1 MSWAFIAPRQYYAM
15 LRNDAMTSMDRLQPG
30 RFCCLCTRPRKL
42 GMGREAMPYVEA
54 AGAKLYFEESG
65 YSYPIIFIHELA
77 SDIRGWEAQTRHFS
91 RGYRCIAY
99 NARGYPPSDVPED
112 FASYGWEFAVD
123 DIAAVMRGLKI
134 ERAHLVGLSM
144 GGYAALQFGL
154 RYPEKTSALVAASV
168 GSGSH
173 PSHRD
178 AWLRETSVL
187 ARIFIEHGM
196 VSMSERMAR
205 GPARIQLKYK
215 DQKSWREFIVR
226 LRQHSA
232 LGMSNTMARAQALRP
247 SLHDLRDQLLEM
259 TVPVL
264 LAVGDEDVRC
274 LETNLMLKSTLPS
287 AGLWICPNTG
297 HAINLEEPTAFNAQ
311 IENFL
316 GAVERGGWRRGF
328 PGTELVPDLG
338 WCRRAC
344 RDHSSSKSITKQPML
359 TWFVCT
365 TNDGLCV
372 RARSS

>member
-1 MSWAFIAPRQYYAM
+1 
-15 LRNDAMTSMDRLQPG
+15 
-30 RFCCLCTRPRKL
+30 
-42 GMGREAMPYVEA
+42 MPYVD
-54 AGAKLYFEESG
+54 AGGVKLYFEESG
-65 YSYPIIFIHELA
+65 HGYPIIFIHEFA
-77 SDIRGWEAQTRHFS
+77 SDIRGWDSQLRHFS

-112 FASYGWEFAVD
+112 ASLYRWQFAVD
-123 DIAAVMRGLKI
+123 DIAAVMRDLKI

-144 GGYAALQFGL
+144 GGYAALQFGA
-154 RYPEKTSALVAASV
+154 RYPEKTSAIVAASV
-168 GSGSH
+168 GSGSP

-178 AWLRETSVL
+178 GWLRETSVL

-196 VSMSERMAR
+196 VSMAERMAR

-215 DQKSWREFIVR
+215 DQKSRREFIVR

-232 LGMSNTMARAQALRP
+232 LGMSNTMARCQALRP
-247 SLHDLRDQLLEM
+247 SLHHLRDQLLEM

-274 LETNLMLKSTLPS
+274 LETNLMLKSTLPN

-316 GAVERGGWRRGF
+316 GAVERGSWRRGF
-328 PGTELVPDLG
+328 PGTEIDPSLG
-338 WCRRAC
+338 LYRRRC
-344 RDHSSSKSITKQPML
+344 RDHSLVQVSQE
-359 TWFVCT
+359 
-365 TNDGLCV
+365 
-372 RARSS
+372 RADADVIRLHHK